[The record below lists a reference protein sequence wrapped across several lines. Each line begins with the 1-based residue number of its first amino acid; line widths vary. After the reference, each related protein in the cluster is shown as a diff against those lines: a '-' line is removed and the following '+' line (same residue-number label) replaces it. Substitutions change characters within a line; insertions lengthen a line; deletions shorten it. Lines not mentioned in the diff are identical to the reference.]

1 MSVELTKAIEL
12 EYRADVKEVEAQCC
26 DNHLLIN
33 ALALEAFRGVLPCVK
48 GVLVYF
54 ISHNIARCEV
64 VNIEV
69 S

>member
-1 MSVELTKAIEL
+1 M
-12 EYRADVKEVEAQCC
+12 CC

-33 ALALEAFRGVLPCVK
+33 SLVLAAFQEVLPGVK
-48 GVLVYF
+48 GELVYF